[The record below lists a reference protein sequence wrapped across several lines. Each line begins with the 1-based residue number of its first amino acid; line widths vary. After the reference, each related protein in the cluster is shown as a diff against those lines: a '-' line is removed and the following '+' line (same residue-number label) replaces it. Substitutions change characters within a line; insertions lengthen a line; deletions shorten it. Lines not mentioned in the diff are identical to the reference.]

1 MLSFSDRYGYT
12 IPTTAFITEQFPL
25 DVANE
30 ICTAFDQLKDSLTAH
45 GQYMELSYYLLDL
58 HIWCDYLHRRKQDY
72 PPYYSSL
79 HLEILT
85 SKLLDSNR
93 QWYEQLNL
101 LEFGLNFMH
110 TYARKNRDGNV
121 MALTAKLV
129 ERLNVRFEALRYG
142 YRIIDYMITPIVDR
156 IDVSCIEQ
164 AMKESRDNV
173 CVHIENALALYAKRP
188 DPDYRN
194 SIKESISAVECLAR
208 EITGESTLDRAFPK
222 LKTNGVQ
229 LNSQFEEGLKR
240 LYYYTNDGK
249 TGIRHAL
256 MEDTYTPTAADAQYM
271 LVTCSAFVNLI
282 RSKMMA
288 NS

>member
-12 IPTTAFITEQFPL
+12 HPSDALIIEQFPPE
-25 DVANE
+25 VANE
-30 ICTAFDQLKDSLTAH
+30 VCTMFDRIAQSYTH
-45 GQYMELSYYLLDL
+45 SNTITFQEMEETV
-58 HIWCDYLHRRKQDY
+58 WCHYLHRRLNDFPCTMYEPLPVITDYLQD
-72 PPYYSSL
+72 SS
-79 HLEILT
+79 IA
-85 SKLLDSNR
+85 
-93 QWYEQLNL
+93 WYNKLNL
-101 LEFGLNFMH
+101 LEFVLCTIEDYAGDYHDTKAEHLLKRMENTLN
-110 TYARKNRDGNV
+110 AC
-121 MALTAKLV
+121 
-129 ERLNVRFEALRYG
+129 FESLHYG
-142 YRIIDYMITPIVDR
+142 YRVVDCQITSIVDKKE
-156 IDVSCIEQ
+156 IASIEQ
-164 AMKESRDNV
+164 AMNESNDNV
-173 CVHIENALALYAKRP
+173 REHLQQALNLFAKRP

-256 MEDTYTPTAADAQYM
+256 MEDTYTPTVADAQYM
-271 LVTCSAFVNLI
+271 LVTCSAFVNFI
-282 RSKMMA
+282 RSKMTA